1 MRSTGHRLA
10 SAAFLALALALSVP
24 ACAQKVIVET
34 DASFDFAKH
43 RRYQWREHPLAE
55 KDPVM
60 QAATVAREVIRSRVN
75 QTLMAMGFEPVDETP
90 DFYVT
95 YFAGGHI
102 TEQLRVIAAVGS
114 TSWYGWGSVYTDGW
128 VKYGLDQHI
137 QGFLVLDFVAAGS
150 SQLAWRAVCKD
161 TIKDVKKRTD
171 NITRAV
177 DKAMRQFPPKTT
189 RSKET

>member
-1 MRSTGHRLA
+1 MRSGPLIRG
-10 SAAFLALALALSVP
+10 SVVALALAASFP
-24 ACAQKVIVET
+24 AEAQKVVVET
-34 DASFDFAKH
+34 DGAFNFMNH

-60 QAATVAREVIRSRVN
+60 QSATVAREVIRSRVN
-75 QTLMAMGFEPVDETP
+75 ETLMAKGFEPVDGAP

-95 YFAGGHI
+95 YFAGGNI
-102 TEQLRVIAAVGS
+102 TEELRVIAAVGS
-114 TSWYGWGSVYTDGW
+114 SSWYGWGSVYTDGW

-137 QGFLVLDFVAAGS
+137 NGFLVIDFVAAET

-161 TIKDVKKRTD
+161 TIKDLKKRTD

-177 DKAMRQFPPKTT
+177 DKAMKKFPPKPAAA
-189 RSKET
+189 KEL